1 MDETTPRMT
10 NLFLQLGL
18 DAGEPDIAQFI
29 QAHQIAADVHICDAP
44 FWNGAQRQF
53 LAEQIK
59 ADAPWA
65 LVVDQLNEALHA
77 DAVQREAQRR

>member
-18 DAGEPDIAQFI
+18 DAGEKDIAAFI
-29 QAHQIAADVHICDAP
+29 QNHQIAADVHICEAP
-44 FWNGAQRQF
+44 YWSAAQRQF
-53 LAEQIK
+53 LTEQIK

-77 DAVQREAQRR
+77 DAVQREAERR

>member
-18 DAGEPDIAQFI
+18 DAGERDIAQFI
-29 QAHQIAADVHICDAP
+29 QAHQIAADVHICNAP
-44 FWNGAQRQF
+44 FWNEAQSQF

-77 DAVQREAQRR
+77 DAVQREAERR

>member
-18 DAGEPDIAQFI
+18 DAGEQDIARFI
-29 QAHQIAADVHICDAP
+29 QDHQIAADVHICDAP
-44 FWNGAQRQF
+44 HWNAAQRQF
-53 LAEQIK
+53 LVEQIK

-77 DAVQREAQRR
+77 DAVKQETERR

>member
-18 DAGEPDIAQFI
+18 DAGEADIARFI
-29 QAHQIAADVHICDAP
+29 QEHQIAADVHLCDAP
-44 FWNGAQRQF
+44 HWNDAQRQF
-53 LAEQIK
+53 LVEQIK

-77 DAVQREAQRR
+77 DAMGHEAGPG

>member
-18 DAGEPDIAQFI
+18 DAGEQDIARFI

-44 FWNGAQRQF
+44 FWNPAQSEF

-77 DAVQREAQRR
+77 DAVQQGAERR